1 MTEPKTEDPMVAALL
16 RERAGYVQRGMDDRI
31 AQVDEQLSLRGYTD
45 PAEQSGQSG
54 EQTGQEPGAGR
65 RAAKTSARQAPPKGR
80 RAPRTDT
87 T

>member
-16 RERAGYVQRGMDDRI
+16 RERDGYVQRDLDDRI
-31 AQVDEQLSLRGYTD
+31 AQVDEQLSLRGYTE
-45 PAEQSGQSG
+45 PAEQPAAQSGQESG
-54 EQTGQEPGAGR
+54 GGQ

-80 RAPRTDT
+80 RAPGKDT